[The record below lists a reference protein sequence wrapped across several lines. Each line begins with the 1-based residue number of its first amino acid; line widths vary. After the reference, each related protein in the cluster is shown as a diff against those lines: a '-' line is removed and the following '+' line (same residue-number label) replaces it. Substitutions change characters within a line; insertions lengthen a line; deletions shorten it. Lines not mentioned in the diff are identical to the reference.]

1 MEIKTCEQYV
11 LSELEAKSREVESL
25 EEQLRQAVIERN
37 NAKLRAEELERK
49 LNAEPGALEANVI
62 KEGRE
67 RVFDRCTYATVT
79 DAFGDDGKPYQ
90 FRVWC
95 EECMKDYGRPKG
107 VSADEFIRF
116 FEPEFR
122 AIYDRKLKEAEE

>member
-25 EEQLRQAVIERN
+25 EEQLNQAVKERDN
-37 NAKLRAEELERK
+37 MKLRADELERK
-49 LNAEPGALEANVI
+49 LNAEPGKLEAHVI

-67 RVFDRCTYATVT
+67 RVFDSCTYANVT
-79 DAFGDDGKPYQ
+79 DAFDDDGKPQQ
-90 FRVWC
+90 FRIWC
-95 EECMKDYGRPKG
+95 EDSVKDYGRPKG
-107 VSADEFIRF
+107 VSVDEFIRF

-122 AIYDRKLKEAEE
+122 AIYDSKLKEAEE

>member
-25 EEQLRQAVIERN
+25 EEQLHQAVKERDN
-37 NAKLRAEELERK
+37 MKLRAEELERK
-49 LNAEPGALEANVI
+49 LNAEPGTLEAHVT

-67 RVFDRCTYATVT
+67 RVFDNCTYANVT
-79 DAFGDDGKPYQ
+79 DVFDDDGKPYQ
-90 FRVWC
+90 FRLWC
-95 EECMKDYGRPKG
+95 EECMRDYGRPKG